1 MKYVCKKINIFFD
14 LPSRNFFLNFFV
26 NWKELSF
33 FFAFSFIFFTYIKKI
48 ELEQSTFLA
57 KLLNYKTFNAIWRL
71 WTHCC
76 IWWRTMDL
84 KKYKDKKKKR
94 IQSWSSELNSFWLRE
109 HSHMTSDVF
118 GWFFIY
124 LPTLIR
130 YFSFTTQDYLCSKIR
145 CSFTYLP
152 KDLTSYVNAPSV
164 KNITEIMISYNKAL
178 R

>member
-1 MKYVCKKINIFFD
+1 MIAIDADSGPLRYVLWCCGSICHQLFTFIQIGCGHTKLKCHVLKYVCKKINVFFD

-84 KKYKDKKKKR
+84 KKYKDKKKKK
-94 IQSWSSELNSFWLRE
+94 NSKLIFWAEFVLAQGAF
-109 HSHMTSDVF
+109 TYDVRCF
-118 GWFFIY
+118 WVIFY
-124 LPTLIR
+124 LPTYPNQIL
-130 YFSFTTQDYLCSKIR
+130 
-145 CSFTYLP
+145 
-152 KDLTSYVNAPSV
+152 
-164 KNITEIMISYNKAL
+164 
-178 R
+178 